1 LTIWSLQKEER
12 DRKTKIF
19 CLGILALMCVI
30 SAFAFSHYSTSCWSS
45 SSCSLLPISKISTA
59 NAQTTG
65 QDKDIRG
72 DGITYISAINDNEN
86 DTRRDYTTYRNLDYG
101 FELRY
106 PLQWADLN
114 PNPTDNYYVD
124 NVNGS
129 VRIVEAAKFTSP
141 AMDNVT
147 VWVARLVQRSDDAS
161 DINNNSSNTNTER
174 DDNQTSDIEQFVNG
188 IVNDHHQK
196 FAQFQ
201 LLDVRLSPASDLNSG
216 LGGARFL
223 DNVSSDG
230 RRPIFNLTYSA
241 EMKDTENRTFPI
253 KAMEVGSI
261 LNNTAY
267 IISFLAAEENYDDS
281 LPVVESMINSFELI
295 SPNAQPGTKLLT
307 TLDNTTRENATLIAR
322 NASLKVQPQQQQN
335 ISSEADP
342 ALGSSAITQPFPYTM
357 PLTPTIPA
365 PLNPYSLPVNPYNN
379 YYPTNPYGLPT
390 NPYGLPTNPYNYNPI
405 YPYNYPISPISPNP
419 LIPPGQFYYPTILS
433 YNTYNDTA
441 GTFHIVGEVQNTTP
455 DRVNSVQ
462 VIAAFYDLNQLLTT
476 RFAYTNPSSIGPG
489 QRAIFDL
496 TLPPGTIPE
505 QRVTQWTLNLI
516 WQ

>member
-1 LTIWSLQKEER
+1 LTIWILQKEES

-30 SAFAFSHYSTSCWSS
+30 SAFPFSHYSPSCWS

-65 QDKDIRG
+65 QDSDNRG
-72 DGITYISAINDNEN
+72 SGVIYISAINDNEN
-86 DTRRDYTTYRNLDYG
+86 ESRRDYITYRNSDYG

-106 PLQWADLN
+106 PLQWADVN
-114 PNPTDNYYVD
+114 PNPSDNYYVD

-147 VWVARLVQRSDDAS
+147 VWVARLVQRSDAS
-161 DINNNSSNTNTER
+161 DINNNSSNSNTKR
-174 DDNQTSDIEQFVNG
+174 DDNQTSDIEQLVNG
-188 IVNDHHQK
+188 IVDNHHQN

-201 LLDVRLSPASDLNSG
+201 LLDVRLSHASDLDSA

-223 DNVSSDG
+223 DNISSDG
-230 RRPIFNLTYSA
+230 PRPIFNLTYSA
-241 EMKDTENRTFPI
+241 AMKDTENRTFPI
-253 KAMEVGSI
+253 KALEVGSI

-267 IISFLAAEENYDDS
+267 IISFLAAEENYDDN
-281 LPVVESMINSFELI
+281 LPVVESIINSFELM
-295 SPNAQPGTKLLT
+295 SPNAQSGTKLLT
-307 TLDNTTRENATLIAR
+307 TPDNTTRENATLIAR
-322 NASLKVQPQQQQN
+322 NATVMVQPRQQQN
-335 ISSEADP
+335 RSDADS

-357 PLTPTIPA
+357 PLTPISPA
-365 PLNPYSLPVNPYNN
+365 PLNPYSLPMNPYNN
-379 YYPTNPYGLPT
+379 YYPTNPYNLPT
-390 NPYGLPTNPYNYNPI
+390 NPYNLPTNPYNYNPI

-419 LIPPGQFYYPTILS
+419 VIPPGQFYYPTIQS

-441 GTFHIVGEVQNTTP
+441 GTFHIVGEVQNMSP